1 MKFILCNVVLIAF
14 LFGSC
19 ENLYAYDTSNT
30 ILKGNFNFGHQSG
43 YMYSRMGDAYF
54 KSPGSWDFQTG
65 FVAFYT
71 SKMPIVRNDHWK
83 KRLMLT
89 IPLTF
94 FIYPCNAIE
103 LEINLTDLFVEF
115 PYENKHNT
123 GGKTPRFKTKMR
135 LLKERTYLPAV
146 AFTVGVAFSSAKPYT
161 IWDNDHNYD
170 ESNGLS
176 GAGTGVADY
185 LLLFTMSKKIDTT
198 LTVTGRIGLAP
209 LGSPVE
215 YERGS
220 SQADEIPYGLSV
232 YKKVLPCFA
241 LQCDLSGM
249 YNGLSSTKLAHY
261 SVARLQ
267 VIGLTKRTDYSL
279 NIEHG
284 LTEESDEWVG
294 GVYATMHFGAG
305 NNRRNRES
313 RIQNSASRID
323 LPNH

>member
-1 MKFILCNVVLIAF
+1 MIIIFRHGVGIIICYVICANIFAK
-14 LFGSC
+14 
-19 ENLYAYDTSNT
+19 DTSNT
-30 ILKGNFNFGHQSG
+30 ILKSNFNFGHQSG
-43 YMYSRMGDAYF
+43 YMYSRMSDAYF

-71 SKMPIVRNDHWK
+71 SEMPLVRNDYWK
-83 KRLMLT
+83 ERLLLT
-89 IPLTF
+89 MPLTF
-94 FIYPCNAIE
+94 IIYPCNFIE

-115 PYENKHNT
+115 PYESVHNA

-135 LLKERTYLPAV
+135 LLKERTYLPAI
-146 AFTVGVAFSSAKPYT
+146 AFTVGVAFSSAKPFT

-170 ESNGLS
+170 ESNGLA

-198 LTVTGRIGLAP
+198 LILTGRIGLVP

-220 SQADEIPYGLSV
+220 GQADEIPYGLSV
-232 YKKVLPCFA
+232 YKKVIPHLA
-241 LQCDLSGM
+241 LQCDISGM

-261 SVARLQ
+261 SVARIQ
-267 VIGLTKRTDYSL
+267 VIGLTKRCDYSL

-294 GVYATMHFGAG
+294 GMYVTMHFGG
-305 NNRRNRES
+305 VQEKNLKFS
-313 RIQNSASRID
+313 SKQ
-323 LPNH
+323 

>member
-1 MKFILCNVVLIAF
+1 VIFIRCSVGSILILLAICAN
-14 LFGSC
+14 LFAS
-19 ENLYAYDTSNT
+19 DTSNT
-30 ILKGNFNFGHQSG
+30 ISKSNFNFGHQSG

-54 KSPGSWDFQTG
+54 KSPGTWDFQTG

-71 SKMPIVRNDHWK
+71 SEMPMVRNDHWK
-83 KRLMLT
+83 ERLMLT
-89 IPLTF
+89 VPLTF
-94 FIYPCNAIE
+94 FIYPCNSIE
-103 LEINLTDLFVEF
+103 LEINLTDLFVDF
-115 PYENKHNT
+115 PYENKHNA

-135 LLKERTYLPAV
+135 LLKERAYLPAI
-146 AFTVGVAFSSAKPYT
+146 AFTVGVAFSSAKPFT
-161 IWDNDHNYD
+161 IWDKDHNYD
-170 ESNGLS
+170 ESNGLA
-176 GAGTGVADY
+176 GVGTGVADY

-198 LTVTGRIGLAP
+198 LIVTGRIGLAP

-232 YKKVLPCFA
+232 YKKVIPHLA
-241 LQCDLSGM
+241 LQCDISGM

-267 VIGLTKRTDYSL
+267 VIGLTKRCDYSL

-294 GVYATMHFGAG
+294 GVYVTMHFGAG
-305 NNRRNRES
+305 DRSKRNGEEFS
-313 RIQNSASRID
+313 SQ
-323 LPNH
+323 